1 MIFTVI
7 MNPGTLGY
15 ILVIEV
21 LKTKDLT
28 FKNSRNSKNK
38 ISKVKKNKINKRKN
52 KINSCAVG

>member
-7 MNPGTLGY
+7 KNPGTLGY

-28 FKNSRNSKNK
+28 FKNSRERFILPVKEI
-38 ISKVKKNKINKRKN
+38 ISPN
-52 KINSCAVG
+52 